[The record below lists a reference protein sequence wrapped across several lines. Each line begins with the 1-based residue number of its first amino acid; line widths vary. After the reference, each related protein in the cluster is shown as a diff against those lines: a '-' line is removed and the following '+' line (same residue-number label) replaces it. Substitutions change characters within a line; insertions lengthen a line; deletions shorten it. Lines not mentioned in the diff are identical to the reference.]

1 MKFVH
6 VAAATVLMGASL
18 GAAAGDFVELN
29 KSFPL
34 RLTGAN
40 NQNTDRYF
48 LEIPEPTQ
56 AVPTPIVIT
65 SSFVDVS
72 DRDIPLIAS
81 SITYNARSTTG
92 ARPIIGGGT
101 LTLLDYR
108 LNEDVTL
115 AGQAIGDIYDFVYRD
130 SRDDKL
136 VFGTRVLLGL
146 PGQQQN
152 AELNNVF
159 RYGFEENGTVFD
171 TATAWLYLSD
181 YDLRLYSAARSDKG
195 LLQMDVYDPDAVSF
209 QSDINL
215 SEGNPYSGLYLVKT
229 NATYYTYADNAI
241 GYFQAGEES
250 QPVVKAFTGG
260 FVPTNTAP
268 IPEPSTYA
276 MLLAGLGMIGV
287 IARRRMRA

>member
-1 MKFVH
+1 MKFAH
-6 VAAATVLMGASL
+6 VAVATVLAGASL

-34 RLTGAN
+34 RLSASN
-40 NQNTDRYF
+40 NQLTDIYY
-48 LEIPEPTQ
+48 LETN
-56 AVPTPIVIT
+56 IT
-65 SSFVDVS
+65 MMTITESFRDVRN
-72 DRDIPLIAS
+72 RDIPLVAS
-81 SITYNARSTTG
+81 RIDYNARSTSG
-92 ARPIIGGGT
+92 SLSIIGSGT
-101 LTLLDYR
+101 LSLLEYR
-108 LNEDVTL
+108 LNEDVQL

-130 SRDDKL
+130 SRDNKL
-136 VFGTRVLLGL
+136 VFGTRVILGL

-159 RYGFEENGTVFD
+159 RYGFEEDGTTFD
-171 TATAWLYLSD
+171 AAAAWLFLSNF
-181 YDLRLYSAARSDKG
+181 DLRLYSAARSDQG
-195 LLQMDVYDPDAVSF
+195 LKQMDVFDPDAVSF

-215 SEGNPYSGLYLVKT
+215 SEGNPYSGLYLLKT
-229 NATYYTYADNAI
+229 DATYYTYADNAI

-260 FVPTNTAP
+260 FIPTNTAP

>member
-1 MKFVH
+1 MKLAH
-6 VAAATVLMGASL
+6 VAAATILTATSL
-18 GAAAGDFVELN
+18 GAVAGDFVELN
-29 KSFPL
+29 KAFPL

-40 NQNTDRYF
+40 NQNTDRYY
-48 LEIPEPTQ
+48 LDIPQNKPMT
-56 AVPTPIVIT
+56 IT
-65 SSFVDVS
+65 SSFVDKDGRTIELV
-72 DRDIPLIAS
+72 AS
-81 SITYNARSTTG
+81 SISYDARSTTG
-92 ARPIIGGGT
+92 ARPVIGTGT

-108 LNEDVTL
+108 LTEDVTL

-130 SRDDKL
+130 SRDNKL

-159 RYGFEENGTVFD
+159 RYGFEENGTVFS
-171 TATAWLYLSD
+171 AAAAWLYLSD
-181 YDLRLYSAARSDKG
+181 YDLRMYSAARSDKG
-195 LLQMDVYDPDAVSF
+195 LLQTDVYNPDAISF

-229 NATYYTYADNAI
+229 NATYYTYAANSI
-241 GYFQAGEES
+241 GYFQAGEED
-250 QPVVKAFTGG
+250 QPVVKAFIGG

-287 IARRRMRA
+287 IARRRLRA

>member
-1 MKFVH
+1 MKLAH
-6 VAAATVLMGASL
+6 VAAATVLMSASL
-18 GAAAGDFVELN
+18 GAVAGDFVELN
-29 KSFPL
+29 KSFPW
-34 RLTGAN
+34 RLNGAT

-48 LEIPEPTQ
+48 LQLAAPTQ
-56 AVPTPIVIT
+56 AIPTPMVIT
-65 SSFVDVS
+65 SSFVNIDDEV
-72 DRDIPLIAS
+72 IPLVAS

-92 ARPIIGGGT
+92 AQSIIGTGT

-136 VFGTRVLLGL
+136 VFGTRVVLGL

-159 RYGFEENGTVFD
+159 RYGFEEDGTTFD
-171 TATAWLYLSD
+171 AAAAWLFLSN

-195 LLQMDVYDPDAVSF
+195 LNQTDAFDPDAVSF

-229 NATYYTYADNAI
+229 NATYYTVADKAI

-250 QPVVKAFTGG
+250 QPIVKAFIGG
-260 FVPTNTAP
+260 YVPTNTAP

>member
-1 MKFVH
+1 MKLAH

-18 GAAAGDFVELN
+18 GAVAGDFFELN
-29 KSFPL
+29 KAFPF
-34 RLTGAN
+34 RLSGAN

-48 LEIPEPTQ
+48 LDATGR
-56 AVPTPIVIT
+56 TIT
-65 SSFVDVS
+65 SSFTVTTEIGDVL
-72 DRDIPLIAS
+72 IPLVAS
-81 SITYNARSTTG
+81 SISYNSIATSGPIPRTVTG
-92 ARPIIGGGT
+92 SGV

-108 LNEDVTL
+108 LTEDVQL
-115 AGQAIGDIYDFVYRD
+115 AGQAIGDMYDFVYRD
-130 SRDDKL
+130 SRDNKL
-136 VFGTRVLLGL
+136 VFGTRVILGL

-171 TATAWLYLSD
+171 AAAAWMYMSD
-181 YDLRLYSAARSDKG
+181 FDLRLYSAARSDQG
-195 LLQMDVYDPDAVSF
+195 LGSTDVYDPDAISF

-215 SEGNPYSGLYLVKT
+215 SEDNPYSGLYLIKT
-229 NATYYTYADNAI
+229 NATYYTVADSAI
-241 GYFQAGEES
+241 GYFQAGEEG
-250 QPVVKAFTGG
+250 QPIVKAFIGG

>member
-6 VAAATVLMGASL
+6 VAAATVLMGASV
-18 GAAAGDFVELN
+18 GAIAGDFVELN
-29 KSFPL
+29 KSFPW
-34 RLTGAN
+34 RLNGAT

-48 LEIPEPTQ
+48 LQLAAPTQ
-56 AVPTPIVIT
+56 SIPTPMVIT
-65 SSFVDVS
+65 SSFVNIDNEV
-72 DRDIPLIAS
+72 IPLVAS

-92 ARPIIGGGT
+92 AQSIIGTGT

-108 LNEDVTL
+108 LNEDITL

-130 SRDDKL
+130 SRDNKL
-136 VFGTRVLLGL
+136 VFGTRVILGL

-159 RYGFEENGTVFD
+159 RYGFEEDGTTFD
-171 TATAWLYLSD
+171 AAAAWLFLSNF
-181 YDLRLYSAARSDKG
+181 DLRLYSAARSDQG
-195 LLQMDVYDPDAVSF
+195 LKQMDVFDPDAVSF

-215 SEGNPYSGLYLVKT
+215 SEGNPYSGLYLLKT

>member
-1 MKFVH
+1 MKLAH
-6 VAAATVLMGASL
+6 VAVATVLAGASL

-34 RLTGAN
+34 RLSASN
-40 NQNTDRYF
+40 NQLTDIYY
-48 LEIPEPTQ
+48 LETN
-56 AVPTPIVIT
+56 IT
-65 SSFVDVS
+65 MMTITESFRDVRN
-72 DRDIPLIAS
+72 RDIPLVAS
-81 SITYNARSTTG
+81 RIDYNARSTSG
-92 ARPIIGGGT
+92 SLSIIGSGT
-101 LTLLDYR
+101 LSLLEYR
-108 LNEDVTL
+108 LNEDVQL

-130 SRDDKL
+130 SRDNKL
-136 VFGTRVLLGL
+136 VFGTRVILGL

-159 RYGFEENGTVFD
+159 RYGFEEDGTTFD
-171 TATAWLYLSD
+171 AAAAWLFLSNF
-181 YDLRLYSAARSDKG
+181 DLRLYSAARSDQG
-195 LLQMDVYDPDAVSF
+195 LKQMDVFDPDAVSF

-215 SEGNPYSGLYLVKT
+215 SEGNPYSGLYLLKT
-229 NATYYTYADNAI
+229 DATSYTYADNAI

-260 FVPTNTAP
+260 FIPTNTAP

>member
-1 MKFVH
+1 MKFAH
-6 VAAATVLMGASL
+6 VAVATVLAGASL

-34 RLTGAN
+34 RLSASN
-40 NQNTDRYF
+40 NQLTDIYY
-48 LEIPEPTQ
+48 LETN
-56 AVPTPIVIT
+56 IT
-65 SSFVDVS
+65 MMTITESFRDVRN
-72 DRDIPLIAS
+72 RDIPLVAS
-81 SITYNARSTTG
+81 RIDYNARSTSG
-92 ARPIIGGGT
+92 SLSIIGSGT
-101 LTLLDYR
+101 LSLLEYR
-108 LNEDVTL
+108 LNEDVQL

-130 SRDDKL
+130 SRDNKL
-136 VFGTRVLLGL
+136 VFGTRVILGL

-159 RYGFEENGTVFD
+159 RYGFEEDGTTFD
-171 TATAWLYLSD
+171 AAAAWLFLSNF
-181 YDLRLYSAARSDKG
+181 DLRLYSAARSDQG
-195 LLQMDVYDPDAVSF
+195 LKQMDVFDPDAVSF

-215 SEGNPYSGLYLVKT
+215 SEGNPYSGLYLLKT
-229 NATYYTYADNAI
+229 DATYYTYADNAI

-260 FVPTNTAP
+260 FVPTNMAP